1 LNTFKKES
9 TGLDYSNS
17 NEANASQNDLIQRM
31 FDHANQYS
39 ANYTGNH
46 IHFNQMKRRMRC
58 IALIFGLCF
67 VIIFFRALYIQIYKQ
82 DWLSQEASKQY
93 IKYHK
98 APAKRGIIYDC
109 QKHEMAVTIDS
120 HSVFAHPTQIQNKT
134 AAAQKIAQI
143 LQLSKKKLYQLLS
156 SDRQF
161 VWIKRL
167 INPGQAEKIKKTDIP
182 GVHVISEP
190 GRAYPNK
197 TLASQVIGF
206 TGIDGNGLEGLEYYY
221 NSTLAGKQFVTKT
234 KRDAYGRG
242 FMPING
248 TDYQNEGKH
257 IVLTID
263 QKIQYFCET
272 ILEQTV
278 SEYQAKGAYAIV
290 MNPSTGEVLS
300 IAHFPTFNPNVFNL
314 YKPSRWRN
322 RAVTDTFEP
331 GSTMKVFIA
340 ASALESGLYDS
351 NSIFFCENG
360 AYNIG
365 RNTIHDSHP
374 YDWLS
379 LQQIIKHS
387 SNIGVV
393 KLGEKLGAKYLYKML
408 KLFGFGSKTDIDCP
422 AEATGSLMK
431 YHMWTPLD
439 QGAICFGHGISV
451 SGIQLLTAVSV
462 IANGGILVKPYLVKE
477 VLSADGNIIHAQEK
491 HEVRR
496 VISRQTARETR
507 RIMATVVT
515 PKGTGFKAALD
526 NDQVC
531 GKTGTSRKL
540 KSDGTYARELYIA
553 SFLGFVP
560 EIQPKIAILV
570 VVDEPAKGYY
580 GGQVAA
586 PAFKKIAYKTLQY
599 LSIKNENVKNNSAS
613 NE

>member
-1 LNTFKKES
+1 
-9 TGLDYSNS
+9 LD
-17 NEANASQNDLIQRM
+17 ASKGNKTNMSQQDLIQRM
-31 FDHANQYS
+31 FDNENQYS

-46 IHFNQMKRRMRC
+46 IHFNQMKRRMRW

-67 VIIFFRALYIQIYKQ
+67 VIILSRAFYIQIIKK

-93 IKYHK
+93 IKYHRS
-98 APAKRGIIYDC
+98 PAKRGSIFDRH
-109 QKHEMAVTIDS
+109 KHEMAVTTAS
-120 HSVFAHPTQIQNKT
+120 HSVFAHPAKIQNKKI
-134 AAAQKIAQI
+134 AAQKIAEI
-143 LQLSKKKLYQLLS
+143 LKISNKKLYQLFS
-156 SDRQF
+156 ENRQF

-167 INPGQAEKIKKTDIP
+167 IDPAQALAIRKLEFSGIN
-182 GVHVISEP
+182 VVSEQ

-221 NSTLAGKQFVTKT
+221 NTTLAGKQWITET
-234 KRDAYGRG
+234 KRDAFGRG

-248 TDYQNEGKH
+248 TDHQNVGRH

-263 QKIQYFCET
+263 QKIQYFTET
-272 ILEQTV
+272 ILKETV
-278 SEYQAKGAYAIV
+278 DEYNAKGAYAIV
-290 MNPSTGEVLS
+290 MDPTTGEVLS
-300 IAHFPTFNPNVFNL
+300 MAHYPTFNPNVFNI
-314 YKPSRWRN
+314 YEPSQWRN
-322 RAVTDTFEP
+322 KAVTDTFEP

-340 ASALESGLYDS
+340 ASALESGLYDP

-374 YDWLS
+374 FDWLT

-387 SNIGVV
+387 SNIGIV
-393 KLGEKLGAKYLYKML
+393 KIGEKLGAKYLYKML
-408 KLFGFGSKTDIDCP
+408 TSFGFGNKTNIDCP

-462 IANGGILVKPYLVKE
+462 IANGGVLIRPILVKK
-477 VLSADGNIIHAQEK
+477 VLSADGKVIHTQERL
-491 HEVRR
+491 EVHR
-496 VISRQTARETR
+496 VISKQTARQMCK
-507 RIMATVVT
+507 IMSTVVE
-515 PKGTGFKAALD
+515 PEGTGMKAALEHY
-526 NDQVC
+526 QVC

-540 KSDGTYARELYIA
+540 KPDGTYARNLYIA

-560 EIQPKIAILV
+560 AKQPKIAILV
-570 VVDEPAKGYY
+570 VVDEPEKGYY

-586 PAFKKIAYKTLQY
+586 PAFRRIAYKTLQY
-599 LSIKNENVKNNSAS
+599 LSIP
-613 NE
+613 

>member
-1 LNTFKKES
+1 
-9 TGLDYSNS
+9 LDYSTS
-17 NEANASQNDLIQRM
+17 NEANASQNDQIQRM
-31 FDHANQYS
+31 FDHANKYS
-39 ANYTGNH
+39 ANYTGSN
-46 IHFNQMKRRMRC
+46 IHFSQMKHRMRL
-58 IALIFGLCF
+58 IALIFGFCFIIILC
-67 VIIFFRALYIQIYKQ
+67 RAFYIQIYKK

-93 IKYHK
+93 IKYHR
-98 APAKRGIIYDC
+98 APAQRGIIYDRH
-109 QKHEMAVTIDS
+109 KHEMAVTIDS
-120 HSVFAHPTQIQNKT
+120 HSVFAHPIQISDKKV
-134 AAAQKIAQI
+134 AANKIAHI
-143 LQLSKKKLYQLLS
+143 LKISEKKLFHLLS
-156 SDRQF
+156 GNRQF
-161 VWIKRL
+161 VWIRRL
-167 INPGQAEKIKKTDIP
+167 IDPGQAKAIDQLNITGI
-182 GVHVISEP
+182 HVVPEP

-221 NSTLAGKQFVTKT
+221 NSTLAGKQFVTET

-248 TDYQNEGKH
+248 ADYQNVGRH

-272 ILEQTV
+272 ILKQTV
-278 SEYQAKGAYAIV
+278 AEYEAKGAYAIV
-290 MNPSTGEVLS
+290 MNPATGEILS
-300 IAHFPTFNPNVFNL
+300 MAHFPTFNPNVFSL

-322 RAVTDTFEP
+322 RSVTDTFEP

-340 ASALESGLYDS
+340 ASALESGQYDP

-387 SNIGVV
+387 SNIGIV
-393 KLGEKLGAKYLYKML
+393 KIGEKLGSKYLYKML
-408 KLFGFGSKTDIDCP
+408 TLFGFGSKTDIDCP

-431 YHMWTPLD
+431 YNLWTPLD

-462 IANGGILVKPYLVKE
+462 IANGGLLMKPFLVKQ
-477 VLSADGNIIHAQEK
+477 VLSADGSVIHTQEK
-491 HEVRR
+491 QVVRR
-496 VISRQTARETR
+496 VISRQTARQTR
-507 RIMATVVT
+507 EIMATVVG
-515 PKGTGFKAALD
+515 PKGTGFKAAMD
-526 NDQVC
+526 NYQVC

-540 KSDGTYARELYIA
+540 KSDGTYAKKIYIA

-560 EIQPKIAILV
+560 AMKPKIAILV

-586 PAFKKIAYKTLQY
+586 PAFRQIAYKTLQY
-599 LSIKNENVKNNSAS
+599 LSIKRDNIKDDLHAD
-613 NE
+613 